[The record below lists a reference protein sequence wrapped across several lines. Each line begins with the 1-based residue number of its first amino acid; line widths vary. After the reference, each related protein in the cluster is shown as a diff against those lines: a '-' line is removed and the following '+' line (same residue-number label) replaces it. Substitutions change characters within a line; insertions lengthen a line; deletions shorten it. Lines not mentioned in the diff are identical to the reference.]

1 MIFKNLL
8 FFVLFLTIFEFK
20 SIYYYTYAQEL
31 ATDENIINSEI
42 IDDPIIVEPFIES
55 EDDSVEKPTDESFA
69 SDNTNND
76 GFIQNE
82 EKDSYDTTEI
92 NNEITTSLPTPIVE
106 QSIIPPIY
114 VVNLDRSID
123 RWEAISQVMS
133 EAQLNVLRLAGVDGR
148 KLNKLELKQNSTLL
162 STYLQP
168 RGVVG
173 CYLSHR
179 KFWQLVVDQNY
190 DSAIIFEDDV
200 VLIPNFK
207 HVLEESLTKLARD
220 HIEYDVI
227 FIGALG

>member
-1 MIFKNLL
+1 MIFKNILI
-8 FFVLFLTIFEFK
+8 FVLLLTIFEFK
-20 SIYYYTYAQEL
+20 SIYFTYAQEL
-31 ATDENIINSEI
+31 ATNDENIINSEI
-42 IDDPIIVEPFIES
+42 IDDAIKVEPLSHVEN
-55 EDDSVEKPTDESFA
+55 DSVEIPVEESLTP
-69 SDNTNND
+69 DNTNND
-76 GFIQNE
+76 EFIPNDEQ
-82 EKDSYDTTEI
+82 DSNDTTEI
-92 NNEITTSLPTPIVE
+92 NNEITTSTPIVE

-133 EAQLNVLRLAGVDGR
+133 EAQLSVHRLAGVDGR
-148 KLNKLELKQNSTLL
+148 KLNKFELKQNSTLL

>member
-1 MIFKNLL
+1 MIFKNFLI
-8 FFVLFLTIFEFK
+8 FVLFLTIFEFK
-20 SIYYYTYAQEL
+20 SIYFTYAQEL
-31 ATDENIINSEI
+31 ATDDENIINSEI
-42 IDDPIIVEPFIES
+42 IDDAINVEPLSHVEN
-55 EDDSVEKPTDESFA
+55 DSVEIPVEESLIP
-69 SDNTNND
+69 DNTNND
-76 GFIQNE
+76 EFIPNDEQ
-82 EKDSYDTTEI
+82 DSNDTTEI
-92 NNEITTSLPTPIVE
+92 NNEITTSTPIVE

-133 EAQLNVLRLAGVDGR
+133 EAQLSVHRLAGVDGR
-148 KLNKLELKQNSTLL
+148 KLNKFELKQNSTLL

-207 HVLEESLTKLARD
+207 QVLEESLTKLARD